1 MDFNIALDCVQFVY
15 IAVLSKPVFA
25 NSLVSLLGF
34 DQVFKHVAQQ
44 EGFLSEMS
52 LYKCH

>member
-1 MDFNIALDCVQFVY
+1 MDFNNALDCVQYIY
-15 IAVLSKPVFA
+15 IAVLSKSVFA
-25 NSLVSLLGF
+25 KSLVSLLGF

-44 EGFLSEMS
+44 EEFLFEMW